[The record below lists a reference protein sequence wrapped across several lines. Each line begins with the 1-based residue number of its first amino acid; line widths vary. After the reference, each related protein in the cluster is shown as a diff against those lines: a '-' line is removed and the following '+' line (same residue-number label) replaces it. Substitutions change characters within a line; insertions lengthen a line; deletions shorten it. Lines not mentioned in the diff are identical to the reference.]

1 MGRVP
6 AVVSHGVGSL
16 VAAALY
22 VVFVLPRRWE
32 LTGSL
37 PPTAGTVLRVLTGLV
52 IVAAALPVALNLARV
67 RGPEY
72 GLPRLA
78 LRLRVGAIVAH
89 VLAGVLII
97 AAAISEIWLSLD
109 DVGPW
114 IFGVYGAAAAIAVL
128 GIAAFYLAFVAEL
141 PPPPEKP
148 LAPKTKRRWFGR
160 RKAAAV
166 DTTAAPEGPES
177 AGTDGDDADL
187 TESAESSEDT
197 DDAEDTEDT
206 DDTEDTAD
214 TADTAETADTADTAD
229 TEETAAPDA
238 TADGAVTEDA
248 PDDTDDTDDA
258 ETAAADTAT
267 PSEADTEGQTPAPTE
282 PAPDGG
288 LRNRRPSGKGARR
301 RRRTRG
307 GRASAD

>member
-52 IVAAALPVALNLARV
+52 IVAAAVPVALNLARV

-160 RKAAAV
+160 GKAAAV
-166 DTTAAPEGPES
+166 DTTATPEDTES

-187 TESAESSEDT
+187 AKSTEDTESAKS
-197 DDAEDTEDT
+197 
-206 DDTEDTAD
+206 
-214 TADTAETADTADTAD
+214 TADTAETADPDDTAVV
-229 TEETAAPDA
+229 
-238 TADGAVTEDA
+238 AVTEDA
-248 PDDTDDTDDA
+248 PDDTDDA
-258 ETAAADTAT
+258 QTAAADTAT
-267 PSEADTEGQTPAPTE
+267 PSEVDTEGQTPAPTE
-282 PAPDGG
+282 PAPAGG
-288 LRNRRPSGKGARR
+288 LRNRRPSGKSARR

-307 GRASAD
+307 GRAAEADTDTTEG